1 MGTMTPAEL
10 LRLYTLEKI
19 TDQQAIGHMLQ
30 NLVRIHALVESQSN
44 TQFDVERLKAFVGME
59 TEQEAKSKKKPK
71 RRDKDQSEGE
81 GDMKS

>member
-1 MGTMTPAEL
+1 MGTITPAEL

-44 TQFDVERLKAFVGME
+44 MQFDVERLKAFVGME
-59 TEQEAKSKKKPK
+59 PESKPKKKEK
-71 RRDKDQSEGE
+71 RRDEDETEGE
-81 GDMKS
+81 EDTI

>member
-30 NLVRIHALVESQSN
+30 NLVKLYTLLESQSD
-44 TQFDVERLKAFVGME
+44 TKLDVERLKAFVGME
-59 TEQEAKSKKKPK
+59 QSESKAKKKEK
-71 RRDKDQSEGE
+71 RGDEGE
-81 GDMKS
+81 TKRKT

>member
-1 MGTMTPAEL
+1 MGTITPAEL

-44 TQFDVERLKAFVGME
+44 MQFDVERLKAFVGME
-59 TEQEAKSKKKPK
+59 PESKPKKKEK
-71 RRDKDQSEGE
+71 RRDQDETQGE
-81 GDMKS
+81 EDTV

>member
-30 NLVRIHALVESQSN
+30 NLVRIHALVESQGN
-44 TQFDVERLKAFVGME
+44 MQFDVERLKAFVGME
-59 TEQEAKSKKKPK
+59 TEQEAKSKKKTK
-71 RRDKDQSEGE
+71 RRDEGE
-81 GDMKS
+81 EDIV